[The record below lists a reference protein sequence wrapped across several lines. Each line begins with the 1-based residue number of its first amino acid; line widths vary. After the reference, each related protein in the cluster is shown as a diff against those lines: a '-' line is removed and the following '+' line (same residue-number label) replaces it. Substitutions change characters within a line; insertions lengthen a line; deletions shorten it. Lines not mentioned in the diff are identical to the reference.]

1 VETKTAR
8 PSLPQGVQAPNP
20 SHADVSL
27 EAKAIERM
35 IEPPQLVG
43 PRRRRF
49 VFVLGICLAVHA
61 AIFALLVILD
71 AILLPRETQ
80 TQETPV
86 EVIVEPPPPAAAP
99 KPEPKPEPQAKEEK
113 PKEEPPREKPEA
125 KQKQQQRQQPYEEP
139 ATDAPRAESPEKI
152 NRPAQDKETKA
163 PRKAPP
169 SDQTAQKPSPEKRP
183 SPVEGAAPEV
193 SPEPPALK
201 QAEDKPDAEVTERA
215 EISRD
220 KPDEK
225 EPRAQ
230 TQGETKQGAKS
241 LADQLAN
248 PEPVPYY
255 QFSGAAKAAPVTGGT
270 ANTTYLSTL
279 WGLIV
284 PGMRVPERIKE
295 NHLHGEG
302 VLLFNV
308 DIKGNLTRI
317 GIQQSSGL
325 ADLDAAAL
333 AAVRRAAPFPPPP
346 RGLTYSIS
354 FSFTSK

>member
-1 VETKTAR
+1 
-8 PSLPQGVQAPNP
+8 
-20 SHADVSL
+20 
-27 EAKAIERM
+27 M
-35 IEPPQLVG
+35 IDPPQLAG
-43 PRRRRF
+43 PRRGQF
-49 VFVLGICLAVHA
+49 VFVLGLCLAIHA
-61 AIFALLVILD
+61 AIFFLLVILD
-71 AILLPRETQ
+71 AILLPRETR

-86 EVIVEPPPPAAAP
+86 EVIVEPPPAP
-99 KPEPKPEPQAKEEK
+99 PPPQPKPEPQAKEEK
-113 PKEEPPREKPEA
+113 PAEKPREKPKA
-125 KQKQQQRQQPYEEP
+125 QQQQQLPYEEP

-163 PRKAPP
+163 LRKAPP

-183 SPVEGAAPEV
+183 SPVEGAAPKV

-201 QAEDKPDAEVTERA
+201 QAEDKPDAEVTESA
-215 EISRD
+215 EIDHD
-220 KPDEK
+220 KPDQN
-225 EPRAQ
+225 EPRAESL
-230 TQGETKQGAKS
+230 GETKKGAKS
-241 LADQLAN
+241 LADQLTN

-284 PGMRVPERIKE
+284 PSMRIPERIKE
-295 NHLHGEG
+295 NHLRGDG
-302 VLLFNV
+302 VLVFNV
-308 DIKGNLTRI
+308 DIKGNLTRM

-325 ADLDAAAL
+325 ADLDAEAL

-354 FSFTSK
+354 FAFTSR

>member
-1 VETKTAR
+1 
-8 PSLPQGVQAPNP
+8 
-20 SHADVSL
+20 VSL

-35 IEPPQLVG
+35 IEPPQLAG
-43 PRRRRF
+43 PRRGQF
-49 VFVLGICLAVHA
+49 VFVLGLCLAIHA
-61 AIFALLVILD
+61 AIFFLLVILD
-71 AILLPRETQ
+71 AILLPRETR

-86 EVIVEPPPPAAAP
+86 EVIVEPPPAP
-99 KPEPKPEPQAKEEK
+99 PPPQPKPEPQAKEEK
-113 PKEEPPREKPEA
+113 PAEKPQEKPKA
-125 KQKQQQRQQPYEEP
+125 KQQQQPYEEP

-163 PRKAPP
+163 LRKAPP

-183 SPVEGAAPEV
+183 SPVAGAAPEV

-201 QAEDKPDAEVTERA
+201 QVEDKPDAEVTERA
-215 EISRD
+215 EINHD
-220 KPDEK
+220 KPDAK
-225 EPRAQ
+225 EPRAES
-230 TQGETKQGAKS
+230 QGETKQGAKS
-241 LADQLAN
+241 LADQLTN

-284 PGMRVPERIKE
+284 PSMRIPERIKE
-295 NHLHGEG
+295 NHLRGDG
-302 VLLFNV
+302 VLVFNV

-317 GIQQSSGL
+317 GIQQSSRL
-325 ADLDAAAL
+325 ADLDAEAL

-354 FSFTSK
+354 FSFTSR

>member
-1 VETKTAR
+1 
-8 PSLPQGVQAPNP
+8 
-20 SHADVSL
+20 
-27 EAKAIERM
+27 M
-35 IEPPQLVG
+35 
-43 PRRRRF
+43 
-49 VFVLGICLAVHA
+49 FVLGICLAVHA

-71 AILLPRETQ
+71 AISLPRETQ
-80 TQETPV
+80 SQETPV
-86 EVIVEPPPPAAAP
+86 EVIVEPPPPAPPPPTPPPPTP
-99 KPEPKPEPQAKEEK
+99 KPESKPEPQAKEEQPEEK
-113 PKEEPPREKPEA
+113 PLREKP
-125 KQKQQQRQQPYEEP
+125 KPQQQQQQQPYEEP
-139 ATDAPRAESPEKI
+139 ATDAPRAESPEKV

-163 PRKAPP
+163 LRKARP

-183 SPVEGAAPEV
+183 SPVAGAAPEV

-215 EISRD
+215 EINRD
-220 KPDEK
+220 KPDAK

-230 TQGETKQGAKS
+230 SQGETKQGAKS
-241 LADQLAN
+241 LADQLTD

-284 PGMRVPERIKE
+284 PGMRIPERIKE
-295 NHLHGEG
+295 NDLRGDG

-325 ADLDAAAL
+325 ADLDAEAL

-354 FSFTSK
+354 FSFTSR

>member
-1 VETKTAR
+1 MGTKTAR
-8 PSLPQGVQAPNP
+8 PSLLQGVPAPNP
-20 SHADVSL
+20 SHVDVSL
-27 EAKAIERM
+27 EVKAIERM
-35 IEPPQLVG
+35 IAPPRLVE

-49 VFVLGICLAVHA
+49 AFVLGICLAAHA
-61 AIFALLVILD
+61 AILALLVILD

-80 TQETPV
+80 SQETPV
-86 EVIVEPPPPAAAP
+86 EVIVEPPPPQ
-99 KPEPKPEPQAKEEK
+99 PKPEPQAKEEK
-113 PKEEPPREKPEA
+113 PPEEKPRQQKPEA
-125 KQKQQQRQQPYEEP
+125 KQQPQPYEEP
-139 ATDAPRAESPEKI
+139 ATDAPRAESPDKV

-163 PRKAPP
+163 LRSAPP

-183 SPVEGAAPEV
+183 SPVAGAAPEV

-230 TQGETKQGAKS
+230 SQGETKQGAKS
-241 LADQLAN
+241 LADQLTN

-284 PGMRVPERIKE
+284 PGMRVPDRIRE
-295 NHLHGEG
+295 NHLRGEG

-325 ADLDAAAL
+325 ADLDAAAI

-354 FSFTSK
+354 FSFTSR

>member
-1 VETKTAR
+1 
-8 PSLPQGVQAPNP
+8 
-20 SHADVSL
+20 
-27 EAKAIERM
+27 M
-35 IEPPQLVG
+35 IEPPRLVG
-43 PRRRRF
+43 QRRGRF

-71 AILLPRETQ
+71 AILVPRDTQ
-80 TQETPV
+80 IQETPV
-86 EVIVEPPPPAAAP
+86 EVIVEPQPQ
-99 KPEPKPEPQAKEEK
+99 PEPKPQPQAKEEK
-113 PKEEPPREKPEA
+113 PEEKPPQE
-125 KQKQQQRQQPYEEP
+125 KPKPQQQQQQPYEEP

-163 PRKAPP
+163 LRKAPP
-169 SDQTAQKPSPEKRP
+169 SDQTAQTPSPEKRP
-183 SPVEGAAPEV
+183 STVAGAAPEV
-193 SPEPPALK
+193 SPDPPVLK

-215 EISRD
+215 EIARD

-225 EPRAQ
+225 DPQAQ
-230 TQGETKQGAKS
+230 SQGETKKGAKS
-241 LADQLAN
+241 LADQLTN

-255 QFSGAAKAAPVTGGT
+255 QFSGGAKAAPVTGGT

-295 NHLHGEG
+295 NHLRGDG
-302 VLLFNV
+302 VLVFNV

-317 GIQQSSGL
+317 GIHQSSGL
-325 ADLDAAAL
+325 ADLDAEAL

-354 FSFTSK
+354 FSFTSR